1 MCNWSKSG
9 STYRQIGGGDIVNTL
24 EPGIYQ
30 IDCNPMSGWYLER
43 TGDKFVFDYK
53 LYGVHTEIIERILK
67 VYPKLTGNLGVL
79 FNGLKGTGKTVTAK
93 ILANRLG
100 LPVIIIKSFGPNNT
114 GLVEYLSSINCD
126 CVFFFDEFEKQ
137 FDEGDYSILQIMDGV
152 YTSPY
157 RRVFLLTTNK
167 TNINENMISRPSRIR
182 YMKEFGNL
190 ELVVVNEYLDDNLQ
204 DLSRKEE
211 LLAYLDMLTFSTID
225 VLKSIVEEVNIL
237 GFDEFMRSKKDFNVK
252 LAKYEYQAMTIR
264 LGRHAP
270 SDSKKLAE
278 LIKDFAPLADLYKE
292 YYSIPEE
299 VLKTR
304 VYPLREKW
312 NAGIERK
319 YLYNQCKLDTLKVG
333 DHFGYYNSEKVSY
346 IDIENGIV
354 ITRDHEDSEMI
365 IYFVLN
371 PKAQASLYSAP
382 VSLVL

>member
-1 MCNWSKSG
+1 M
-9 STYRQIGGGDIVNTL
+9 
-24 EPGIYQ
+24 
-30 IDCNPMSGWYLER
+30 
-43 TGDKFVFDYK
+43 
-53 LYGVHTEIIERILK
+53 
-67 VYPKLTGNLGVL
+67 
-79 FNGLKGTGKTVTAK
+79 
-93 ILANRLG
+93 
-100 LPVIIIKSFGPNNT
+100 
-114 GLVEYLSSINCD
+114 
-126 CVFFFDEFEKQ
+126 FFFDEFEKQ
-137 FDEGDYSILQIMDGV
+137 FDEDDYSILQIMDGV

-190 ELVVVNEYLDDNLQ
+190 ELAVVNEYLDDNLQ
-204 DLSRKEE
+204 DLSRKDE

-237 GFDEFMRSKKDFNVK
+237 GFDEFMRSKSDFNVK
-252 LAKYEYQAMTIR
+252 LAKYEYQAMTIH

-270 SDSKKLAE
+270 SDPKKLTE
-278 LIKDFAPLADLYKE
+278 LLKDFAPLAETYKE
-292 YYSIPEE
+292 YYSIPDDFF
-299 VLKTR
+299 KTR
-304 VYPLREKW
+304 VLPLREKW
-312 NAGIERK
+312 NAGTEKK

-346 IDIENGIV
+346 IDIEKGIV

>member
-30 IDCNPMSGWYLER
+30 IDCNPMTGWYLER
-43 TGDKFVFDYK
+43 TGDEFVFDYK
-53 LYGVHTEIIERILK
+53 LYGVHTEIIDRILK
-67 VYPKLTGNLGVL
+67 VYPKLSGNLGVL

-100 LPVIIIKSFGPNNT
+100 LPTIIIKSFGSNNT

-137 FDEGDYSILQIMDGV
+137 FDEDDYSILQIMDGV

-190 ELVVVNEYLDDNLQ
+190 ELAVVDEYLEDNLH
-204 DLSRKEE
+204 DLSRKAE
-211 LLAYLDMLTFSTID
+211 LMAYLDMLTFSTID
-225 VLKSIVEEVNIL
+225 VLKSIVEEVNII
-237 GFDEFMRSKKDFNVK
+237 GFDEFMRSKRDFNVK
-252 LAKYEYQAMTIR
+252 LAKYEYQAMAVH
-264 LGRHAP
+264 LSRHAP
-270 SDSKKLAE
+270 NDPQKFME
-278 LIKDFAPLADLYKE
+278 LIKDFTPLADIYKE
-292 YYSIPEE
+292 YYNIPDDVFRNM
-299 VLKTR
+299 VL
-304 VYPLREKW
+304 PLREKW
-312 NAGIERK
+312 NAGPDKK
-319 YLYNQCKLDTLKVG
+319 YLHDQSKLDTLKVG

-354 ITRDHEDSEMI
+354 ITVDRDDREI
-365 IYFVLN
+365 VVYFVLN

-382 VSLVL
+382 VSLTF

>member
-24 EPGIYQ
+24 EPGVYQ
-30 IDCNPMSGWYLER
+30 IDCNPMTGWYLER

-53 LYGVHTEIIERILK
+53 LYGVHTEIIDRILK

-100 LPVIIIKSFGPNNT
+100 LPIIIIKSFGSNNT

-137 FDEGDYSILQIMDGV
+137 FDEDDYSILQIMDGV

-190 ELVVVNEYLDDNLQ
+190 ELEVVNEYLDDNLQ
-204 DLSRKEE
+204 DLSRKAE
-211 LLAYLDMLTFSTID
+211 LISYLDMLTFSTID

-237 GFDEFMRSKKDFNVK
+237 GFDEFMRSKNDFNVK
-252 LAKYEYQAMTIR
+252 LAKYEYQALMVR
-264 LGRHAP
+264 MGRRAP
-270 SDSKKLAE
+270 TDPKKLTE
-278 LIKDFAPLADLYKE
+278 LIKDFSSLIEIYKE
-292 YYSIPEE
+292 YYNIPDEIFRTK
-299 VLKTR
+299 VQ
-304 VYPLREKW
+304 PFREKW
-312 NAGIERK
+312 SASTEKRYI
-319 YLYNQCKLDTLKVG
+319 YDQPKLDTIKAG
-333 DHFGYYNSEKVSY
+333 DAFGYYHSEKVSY
-346 IDIENGIV
+346 IDVEKGIV
-354 ITRDHEDSEMI
+354 ITRDHEDHEMAV
-365 IYFVLN
+365 YFVLN
-371 PKAQASLYSAP
+371 PKAKASLYSAP
-382 VSLVL
+382 ASLIL